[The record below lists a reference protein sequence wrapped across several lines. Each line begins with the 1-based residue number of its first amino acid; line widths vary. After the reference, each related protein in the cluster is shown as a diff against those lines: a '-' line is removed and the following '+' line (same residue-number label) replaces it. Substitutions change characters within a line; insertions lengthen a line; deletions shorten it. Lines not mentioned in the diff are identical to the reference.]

1 MQTLLPLG
9 EVVHR
14 EIRST
19 NVTDQVRALAVRLRN
34 ARALRGRLT
43 ALFEKADSVK
53 ASLAIGQ
60 QLAQVTLERER
71 IQTTMKSFQSRIAF
85 AKVTVNFREKQL
97 SEEVVLHARW
107 RLPFPWLQELG
118 LTRLLEL
125 SEGA

>member
-1 MQTLLPLG
+1 
-9 EVVHR
+9 
-14 EIRST
+14 
-19 NVTDQVRALAVRLRN
+19 
-34 ARALRGRLT
+34 
-43 ALFEKADSVK
+43 
-53 ASLAIGQ
+53 
-60 QLAQVTLERER
+60 
-71 IQTTMKSFQSRIAF
+71 MKSFQSRIAF

>member
-1 MQTLLPLG
+1 M
-9 EVVHR
+9 
-14 EIRST
+14 
-19 NVTDQVRALAVRLRN
+19 
-34 ARALRGRLT
+34 
-43 ALFEKADSVK
+43 K